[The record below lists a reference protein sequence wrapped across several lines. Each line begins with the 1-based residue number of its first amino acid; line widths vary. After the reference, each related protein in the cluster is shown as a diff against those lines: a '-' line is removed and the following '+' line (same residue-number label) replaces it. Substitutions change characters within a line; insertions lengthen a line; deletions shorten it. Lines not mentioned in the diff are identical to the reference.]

1 MDKMFYN
8 CIMEGKALPDYSET
22 APYQVNLTFK
32 APILDAAFVIFI
44 RNEQNRS
51 PPAGQLNV
59 FELLTLYKVA
69 MRDYEGLERHLYQSY
84 ILSYAKIRNYRLNP
98 YFLLEEIKKS
108 FSSFI
113 RRGLQAY
120 YLHAPMVQ
128 SCNGYPF
135 PYAAVPRLRPRGCG

>member
-1 MDKMFYN
+1 MATAVQVGSYSSLLTTFQPASAN
-8 CIMEGKALPDYSET
+8 PGLFFALP
-22 APYQVNLTFK
+22 F
-32 APILDAAFVIFI
+32 
-44 RNEQNRS
+44 
-51 PPAGQLNV
+51 
-59 FELLTLYKVA
+59 LLVS
-69 MRDYEGLERHLYQSY
+69 YQSY

-135 PYAAVPRLRPRGCG
+135 PYAAVPRLRPRGRG